1 MRYMHAI
8 RPLKHYRGVYPGDRP
23 NSGLA
28 VTPLRQVSAD
38 SDATE
43 PELGSELLS

>member
-1 MRYMHAI
+1 MHVI
-8 RPLKHYRGVYPGDRP
+8 RPLQHYRGVYPGDRP

-28 VTPLRQVSAD
+28 VTPLRQLSAE

-43 PELGSELLS
+43 PELESELLS